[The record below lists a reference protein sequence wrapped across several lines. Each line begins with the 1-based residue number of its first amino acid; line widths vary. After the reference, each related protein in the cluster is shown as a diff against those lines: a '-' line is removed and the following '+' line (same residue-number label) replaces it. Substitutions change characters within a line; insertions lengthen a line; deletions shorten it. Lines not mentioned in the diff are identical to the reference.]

1 MWHSCLLGVKRTE
14 KTFWCFFSCFSLKFN
29 LHSRAVT
36 MVVYYNFHFRNP
48 ATIVLSQEK
57 INSLLGEK
65 FGMWILYCQN
75 TFSFLSTDLFSTHQN
90 HGLFE
95 KCLWFFLFF
104 PFEFS
109 IIKNFSLSC
118 KTFCVGDSPNLH
130 CLSVTN
136 FSLSC
141 LLYIVCGT
149 CSFVLGYFFGFS
161 VCTADFHTR
170 YHCGCCTV

>member
-1 MWHSCLLGVKRTE
+1 
-14 KTFWCFFSCFSLKFN
+14 
-29 LHSRAVT
+29 
-36 MVVYYNFHFRNP
+36 
-48 ATIVLSQEK
+48 
-57 INSLLGEK
+57 
-65 FGMWILYCQN
+65 MWILYCQN

-104 PFEFS
+104 PFEFP

-149 CSFVLGYFFGFS
+149 CSFVLGYFLVFLS
-161 VCTADFHTR
+161 VQLIFTPAT
-170 YHCGCCTV
+170 TVAAVQSDIPVVSSSSSSSCQSAATQVSLSSFISCYSKAWVFRLKINAHLCLSY

>member
-1 MWHSCLLGVKRTE
+1 MGKNLVCGFYIAKIYI
-14 KTFWCFFSCFSLKFN
+14 FFFEHWFIFYSSESWTVWEMF
-29 LHSRAVT
+29 
-36 MVVYYNFHFRNP
+36 MVF
-48 ATIVLSQEK
+48 
-57 INSLLGEK
+57 
-65 FGMWILYCQN
+65 
-75 TFSFLSTDLFSTHQN
+75 
-90 HGLFE
+90 
-95 KCLWFFLFF
+95 FF

-109 IIKNFSLSC
+109 IIKNFLSC

-170 YHCGCCTV
+170 YHCGCCTVWHSCCLVVIVIFLSVFSYSGELV

>member
-1 MWHSCLLGVKRTE
+1 
-14 KTFWCFFSCFSLKFN
+14 
-29 LHSRAVT
+29 
-36 MVVYYNFHFRNP
+36 
-48 ATIVLSQEK
+48 
-57 INSLLGEK
+57 
-65 FGMWILYCQN
+65 MWILYCQN

-90 HGLFE
+90 HELFE

-130 CLSVTN
+130 CLSVSD

-170 YHCGCCTV
+170 YHCGCCTVWHSCCLVVIVIFLSVCSYSGELVQLRELVL